1 MYVCSI
7 GNGCV
12 YTRTITH
19 ELLHALGLF
28 HEHQR
33 SDRDNYV
40 EIHRENVR
48 LDDNKFRINFDKC
61 TGCEDFGL
69 PYNIESVMHYKP
81 HAFAR
86 SNSKSITALDSTKE
100 SRMGTSTGLGMY
112 DKELLRRMY
121 KCNHVSSIVLTVCQ
135 LSVTCL
141 FREKVET

>member
-7 GNGCV
+7 GNGCI

-33 SDRDNYV
+33 RDRDNYV
-40 EIHRENVR
+40 EIHRENIN
-48 LDDNKFRINFDKC
+48 LNDKDFRINFDKC

-81 HAFAR
+81 HAFAKSNWLR
-86 SNSKSITALDSTKE
+86 SYRSITALDLTKE
-100 SRMGTSTGLGMY
+100 SRMGVSTGLGMY

-135 LSVTCL
+135 LS
-141 FREKVET
+141 